1 MTHVITRRI
10 TLFALVGALLAAAA
24 LTSVSSAD
32 AAAKPKAK
40 SATYGVCGAG
50 DFCLYYLYNRAGGLY
65 HFGGSDSN
73 LNNDHFERASV
84 PSAWVGNNTM
94 SAWNRGVSDSSGLID
109 VLVYTG
115 ANRTGAAACVR
126 QGASGNLRETFRNQ
140 IESYKWTTRSVCNNY
155 RTPFV

>member
-10 TLFALVGALLAAAA
+10 TLFA
-24 LTSVSSAD
+24 SSQRCSPQPRSPRAVR
-32 AAAKPKAK
+32 PTRRRSRRPK
-40 SATYGVCGAG
+40 SAAYGVCGAG

-73 LNNDHFERASV
+73 LNTDHFENAAV

-94 SAWNRGVSDSSGLID
+94 SASNRGVSDSSGLID

-140 IESYKWTTRSVCNNY
+140 IESYEWVTRSVSNNY